1 LEEKIVAETNP
12 IQHVLM
18 ADDDRDHALLF
29 QRLIMKEYPSVKISY
44 VCDGEQL
51 MHFLH
56 LHAVDILFL
65 DLNMPFKNGYECL
78 QEIRKEAA
86 LKKLT
91 IVVYSS
97 SAHLRDIQKSFLN
110 DADFYLVKPFITEHL
125 KRAIQMILSADWQDD
140 PPIKRHYFI
149 NNSFVP
155 YTTNA

>member
-1 LEEKIVAETNP
+1 MAENRT
-12 IQHVLM
+12 QHVLM

-29 QRLIMKEYPSVKISY
+29 QRLIIKEYPSVKISY

-78 QEIRKEAA
+78 QEIRKEAG
-86 LKKLT
+86 LKNLP

-97 SAHLRDIQKSFLN
+97 SAHLRDIQKCFLN